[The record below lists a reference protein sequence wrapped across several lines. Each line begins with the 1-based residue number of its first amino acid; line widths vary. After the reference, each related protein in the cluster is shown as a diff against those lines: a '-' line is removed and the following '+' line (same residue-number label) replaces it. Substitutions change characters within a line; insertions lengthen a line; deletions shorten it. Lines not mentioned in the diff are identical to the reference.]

1 MNIGRMNKRITFEK
15 ITESEDELGQMCQ
28 RYEAVRTVWATITP
42 TRGGEYYEAQKLR
55 EELTFKIYVR
65 YLPGITA
72 DMRIRYKEKH
82 FGIKSVIDIG
92 YEHRTLEIMCTEYID
107 KEREEGSDGGEDI
120 SHGN

>member
-65 YLPGITA
+65 YLPG
-72 DMRIRYKEKH
+72 
-82 FGIKSVIDIG
+82 
-92 YEHRTLEIMCTEYID
+92 
-107 KEREEGSDGGEDI
+107 
-120 SHGN
+120 